1 MCLEEIG
8 LELGY
13 LTPDQ
18 LRRRAER
25 LGATEYAAYLKRRAA
40 EHGHG

>member
-18 LRRRAER
+18 VTARADQ
-25 LGATEYAAYLKRRAA
+25 LGSTEYATYLKRRAS
-40 EHGHG
+40 EIGHA

>member
-13 LTPDQ
+13 LSGEQ
-18 LRRRAER
+18 VIERANA
-25 LGATEYAAYLKRRAA
+25 LGKTEYAAYLKRRAA
-40 EHGHG
+40 ELADA